1 VLGTTAHAHISN
13 PKPTTTMSRIKKKRH
28 IAVQILFPVFLFF
41 LVCVSFHTHQ
51 QENRSF
57 DKCDECV
64 SHNKH
69 TGHYCEGN
77 VTKHDC
83 LLCQVGHQSYLIGQ
97 SLVDIIK
104 KRPANIPPPAKAQK
118 AEIGTQGS
126 TRSRA
131 PPV

>member
-1 VLGTTAHAHISN
+1 
-13 PKPTTTMSRIKKKRH
+13 MSRIKKKRH

-83 LLCQVGHQSYLIGQ
+83 LLCQFLTLNYIAAAAVALAPAALNVSAIIRRQANALRNRIG
-97 SLVDIIK
+97 
-104 KRPANIPPPAKAQK
+104 
-118 AEIGTQGS
+118 GS
-126 TRSRA
+126 RDSRA
-131 PPV
+131 PPCLENLSERKTIYLLN